1 MSSHHADDEVAA
13 YQFDDVDRAVVS
25 ITRQLIKKVLLS
37 RLLRG
42 DAQRNVVRAVAR
54 VFAEL
59 PRPANKLNASFSV
72 IGPTRKFGDH
82 EVDHYWAVEVE
93 GHQIEVRAG
102 GDFYRPSTGGDTFAS
117 FYWVASPGCETD
129 CQDYLSTLGIV
140 DDGNPFGTEIDEL
153 NLNEPGYSIGVT
165 HDRKDVPD
173 ETSDEH
179 NADGEPGD
187 YAEPLPELAACLWAF
202 MDANTQL
209 IYALGGR
216 AYSLSGSDEV
226 KAQVLRELSRHDY
239 RTVKRVRVPERISV
253 QYADGSQQSGVAPP
267 SAMNDPNVMLFE
279 DVFAEIE
286 EALPP
291 LPDFVSNRPAV
302 QRFPN
307 DLLCVR
313 TLVYEDAAGN
323 WRAIVDE
330 EDRAW
335 LERQL

>member
-1 MSSHHADDEVAA
+1 MNSHHAGDEVAA
-13 YQFDDVDRAVVS
+13 YRFDDVDRTVVS
-25 ITRQLIKKVLLS
+25 ITRQLIQKVLLS

-59 PRPANKLNASFSV
+59 PRPANKLNASVSV

-82 EVDHYWAVEVE
+82 EVHHYWAVEVE
-93 GHQIEVRAG
+93 DHQIEVRAG
-102 GDFYRPSTGGDTFAS
+102 GDFYRPSTGGDSFTS

-129 CQDYLSTLGIV
+129 CQDYLPTLGIV
-140 DDGNPFGTEIDEL
+140 DDAKPFGTEIDEL
-153 NLNEPGYSIGVT
+153 DLNEPGYSIGVT

-179 NADGEPGD
+179 NADGEPSD
-187 YAEPLPELAACLWAF
+187 DAQPLPELAACLWAF
-202 MDANTQL
+202 MDASTQL

-216 AYSLSGSDEV
+216 AYSLAGSDAA
-226 KAQVLRELSRHDY
+226 KLQVLRELSRHDY
-239 RTVKRVRVPERISV
+239 RTVKRMRVPERLRV
-253 QYADGSQQSGVAPP
+253 CYADGSKHSGVAPP
-267 SAMNDPNVMLFE
+267 SAMNDPNIMLFE

-291 LPDFVSNRPAV
+291 LPAFVSNRPTV

-323 WRAIVDE
+323 CRAIVDD
-330 EDRAW
+330 EDQAW
-335 LERQL
+335 LEHQL